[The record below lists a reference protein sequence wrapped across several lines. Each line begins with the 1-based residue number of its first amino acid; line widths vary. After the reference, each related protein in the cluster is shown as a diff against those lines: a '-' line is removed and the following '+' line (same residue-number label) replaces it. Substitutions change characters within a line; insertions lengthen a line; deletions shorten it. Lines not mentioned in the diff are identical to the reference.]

1 MRRGSNVG
9 EMNMKTRKHW
19 FVAVTAIVCAGVAA
33 TPAAFAG
40 FLHGVTGQGHAV
52 NLLDGLDAN
61 DDNMIDAGKVLTDA
75 QKAYID
81 AIQAE
86 FGLAANDDNGAL
98 AQAKIMKKHVCE
110 AIEQV
115 KRQNAMV
122 GQCLDVLKSKGL
134 LCIAFGFPADI
145 AGAAINDGKVECNEN
160 DKINISG
167 KFLRNINRYPAG
179 HDDEGV
185 PRPYDTSFMCLVL
198 TLLHEGKHA
207 IQDYNPA
214 TLGLDACKARATKN
228 KRRVCNEASDGAG
241 GEDKGA
247 HVIENEWIAELKT
260 ELNKL
265 KMNMPTDPNA
275 SDATKN
281 ILMAFTNDFP
291 NQKQRNM
298 AIDTYVAHLCA
309 VERSNNLVIACYRAA
324 KEAFDVFITTNYKT
338 PEEKAATLKILR
350 DTLRDMRWRR
360 IISRFDLPRITL
372 LSEGSQSVIQQ
383 FDDMNGDFPLDT
395 GLGGGV
401 ADMVMPFGPD
411 APWLLVLGS
420 DQFDVPFL
428 QGYFDNNG
436 NGIFEPTEQAF
447 VSPPMLPLSTD
458 LDFINVLPFGGGMFV
473 ADWENGMIWPLT
485 DTNMDEIPDQLLPQP
500 VHQFFGDITMIQD
513 FFFDPLL
520 QTVFGTDE
528 ISLNNVAMG
537 FDDPLLGL
545 PAENFDLDPLNNIEF
560 PLPFY
565 DALLYPPVP
574 FGPLPVGGDMQ
585 MDIGGYDVDAFFDIA
600 YQVEII
606 DPATNLPA
614 EVIGGGAFTMREPI
628 PTPLDRPLVAGE
640 WVRITDDTGMHTPIF
655 IVGNP
660 CLADLN
666 GDGLVNGA
674 DLAAL
679 LAAWG
684 PCFPGDPCDADFN
697 NDGFVDGADLA
708 SMLAAWGPC

>member
-1 MRRGSNVG
+1 MHRGSNVG

-19 FVAVTAIVCAGVAA
+19 FVAVSAFVFAGVAA
-33 TPAAFAG
+33 TPAAHAG
-40 FLHGVTGQGHAV
+40 YLSGITGQGHAV

-61 DDNMIDAGKVLTDA
+61 DDDMIDAGKVLTDA

-81 AIQAE
+81 KIQMV
-86 FGLAANDDNGAL
+86 FGLAGDDDDGAL
-98 AQAKIMKKHVCE
+98 AQAKIMKRHLCD
-110 AIEQV
+110 AIDQV
-115 KRQNAMV
+115 KRQNATI
-122 GQCLDVLKSKGL
+122 GACLEDLKKKGL
-134 LCIAFGFPADI
+134 ICIAFDAPATT
-145 AGAAINDGKVECNEN
+145 AGTAINDGKPECNAN
-160 DKINISG
+160 DKINING
-167 KFLRNINRYPAG
+167 RYLRMINRYTAG
-179 HDDEGV
+179 DNAGT

-207 IQDYNPA
+207 IQDYNPV
-214 TLGLDACKARATKN
+214 TLGLDDCKARATKN
-228 KRRVCNEASDGAG
+228 KRRVCNEASDGMN

-281 ILMAFTNDFP
+281 ILMAFMNDFP

-309 VERSNNLVIACYRAA
+309 VERSNNTIIACYRKA

-338 PEEKAATLKILR
+338 PEEKAATLKVLR
-350 DTLRDMRWRR
+350 DTLRDARWRR

-372 LSEGSQSVIQQ
+372 ISQGDQPVIEQ
-383 FDDMNGDFPLDT
+383 FTDDGDFPLDT
-395 GLGGGV
+395 GLAGGV
-401 ADMVMPFGPD
+401 ADIVLPLGD
-411 APWLLVLGS
+411 ESPWLLVLGS
-420 DQFDVPFL
+420 DEFDNPLL

-436 NGIFEPTEQAF
+436 NGLFELTELMFQ
-447 VSPPMLPLSTD
+447 SLPLLPLSTD

-500 VHQFFGDITMIQD
+500 VHQFFGDISMIQD

-528 ISLNNVAMG
+528 IAFNNIAFG
-537 FDDPLLGL
+537 FDDPFLGL
-545 PAENFDLDPLNNIEF
+545 PAENFDLDPLNNVEF
-560 PLPFY
+560 PLPVY
-565 DALLYPPVP
+565 DAVLYPPVP

-640 WVRITDDTGMHTPIF
+640 WLRITDDTGMHTPIF

-684 PCFPGDPCDADFN
+684 PCGDPCDADFN
-697 NDGFVDGADLA
+697 NDGFINGADLA
-708 SMLAAWGPC
+708 TMLAAWGPC